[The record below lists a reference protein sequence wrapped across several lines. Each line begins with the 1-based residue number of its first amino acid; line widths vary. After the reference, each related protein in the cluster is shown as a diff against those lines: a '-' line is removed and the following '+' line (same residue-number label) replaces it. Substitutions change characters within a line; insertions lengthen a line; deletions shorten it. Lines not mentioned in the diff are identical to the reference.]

1 MLWKSCKTVIHCDC
15 DTVEALPVETNN
27 TYIRQ
32 NLLPF
37 SSVMASWSLAAYRA
51 LQTGIREI
59 LINLLKLMRNM
70 VVMILIILL
79 VRWRESHL
87 RRSLSIQVCGSV
99 EIYSI
104 VLISIIFA
112 AYSSVRLRIWMC
124 IGRTLFK
131 SMS

>member
-15 DTVEALPVETNN
+15 DTVKALPVETNN

-37 SSVMASWSLAAYRA
+37 SSVMASWSLAAYRV

-99 EIYSI
+99 EIYFI

-112 AYSSVRLRIWMC
+112 AYSSVRLRIWMY